1 MKKAIS
7 FLLLTCFIL
16 YNFGYYVVYF
26 SVNSHIEKN
35 WAEKIYGDQE
45 ILNQKTLK
53 IPISLH
59 YANDDQDFKE
69 INSLFEKDGEYFRII
84 KQKYA
89 KDTLTVVYVSDNQK
103 NNLETTIKKWAAS
116 MAQEGQTN
124 SGKIDFNN
132 FVKDYM
138 QPYFDL
144 NLKCLA
150 DIEPITFHKDP
161 TVTFKNEATA
171 PNSPPPES
179 I

>member
-1 MKKAIS
+1 M
-7 FLLLTCFIL
+7 
-16 YNFGYYVVYF
+16 VYF

-59 YANDDQDFKE
+59 YVNDDQEFKE

-138 QPYFDL
+138 QPFSDL
-144 NLKCLA
+144 NLKSLA
-150 DIEPITFHKDP
+150 EIKTITYHKDP
-161 TVTFKNEATA
+161 NALVKNEATA
-171 PNSPPPES
+171 PNSPPPEF

>member
-1 MKKAIS
+1 M
-7 FLLLTCFIL
+7 
-16 YNFGYYVVYF
+16 VYF

-59 YANDDQDFKE
+59 YVNDDQEFKE

-138 QPYFDL
+138 QPFSDL
-144 NLKCLA
+144 NLKSLA
-150 DIEPITFHKDP
+150 EIKPITYHKDP
-161 TVTFKNEATA
+161 NALVKNEATA
-171 PNSPPPES
+171 PNSPPPEF